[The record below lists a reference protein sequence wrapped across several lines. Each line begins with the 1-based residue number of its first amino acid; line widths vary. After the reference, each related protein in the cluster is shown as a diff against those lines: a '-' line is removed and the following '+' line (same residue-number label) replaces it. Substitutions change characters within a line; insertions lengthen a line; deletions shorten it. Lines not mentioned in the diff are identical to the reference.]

1 MSGSGA
7 SIMGYGCT
15 DPNSNVSGEFVNKM
29 GSNYAGNF
37 GSNVVPSSA
46 HSMPEPSSN
55 VVAASGTWTGTGG
68 RKNIGT
74 IYKMKAGK
82 SRSRKIRHT
91 SHRTKRNGGV
101 FRRVGKLGRR
111 VDKSV
116 RRVTKGSIGMA
127 TGLVRGIT
135 KRTRKMLAAGRRRN
149 SRRHRKSTK
158 KHHIGGKR
166 RRFRGGMGYDQFQS
180 NVPYTPGYAVADV
193 NLGPGMSSLANPPPI
208 EPYNHCQDNYNHYAA
223 TQGA

>member
-46 HSMPEPSSN
+46 HSMPEPPSN
-55 VVAASGTWTGTGG
+55 VVAASGTWTGMGG
-68 RKNIGT
+68 RKNIGR

-82 SRSRKIRHT
+82 SRSRKMRHT
-91 SHRTKRNGGV
+91 RGRSKRNGV

-116 RRVTKGSIGMA
+116 RRVTKGSISMA
-127 TGLVRGIT
+127 TGLVSGIT
-135 KRTRKMLAAGRRRN
+135 KRTRKMLATRRRK

-158 KHHIGGKR
+158 KHHISGKR
-166 RRFRGGMGYDQFQS
+166 RRIRGGMGYAQFQS

-193 NLGPGMSSLANPPPI
+193 NLNPGMSSLANPPPYTT
-208 EPYNHCQDNYNHYAA
+208 YNHCQDNYNHYNA